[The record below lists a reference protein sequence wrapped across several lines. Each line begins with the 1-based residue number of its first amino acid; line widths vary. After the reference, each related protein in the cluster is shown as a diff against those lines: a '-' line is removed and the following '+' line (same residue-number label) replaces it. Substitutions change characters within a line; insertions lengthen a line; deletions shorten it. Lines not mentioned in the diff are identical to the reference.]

1 MEIWLSFSAYCDV
14 MYWHWDDNIF
24 QKEKMVMKV
33 WILARKENFENYE
46 NQRFKEEAEKEGI
59 ELLLGASDD
68 FDIIV
73 TKEGKKSILY
83 KGDYVDLPDCLI
95 PRRGSGT
102 KYFDLAVIRHLE
114 KMGVFVVNSSQSI
127 ETAKDKLHT
136 LQMLAANKI
145 PIPKTILAKLPLN
158 IDFIEKYFTYPL
170 IIKTLSGSEGKGVFL
185 CENREQLEDFI
196 NFIEV
201 SKDVN
206 VNITL
211 QEFFESSKGRDIRV
225 FVLGGRTIGAML
237 RIAKEGKI
245 KANFSAGGEVSS
257 FELKPEVEWLAV
269 ESARVIGLDIAGVDI
284 LFNGDTYVVSEVNS
298 SPGFKGFEKATGI
311 NIPQE
316 IYHYIKVR
324 LGL

>member
-1 MEIWLSFSAYCDV
+1 
-14 MYWHWDDNIF
+14 
-24 QKEKMVMKV
+24 MKV

-257 FELKPEVEWLAV
+257 FELKPDVEWLAV

>member
-1 MEIWLSFSAYCDV
+1 

-225 FVLGGRTIGAML
+225 FVLGGRAIGAML

-257 FELKPEVEWLAV
+257 FELKSDVEWLAV

-298 SPGFKGFEKATGI
+298 SPGFKGFEKATVI

>member
-1 MEIWLSFSAYCDV
+1 
-14 MYWHWDDNIF
+14 
-24 QKEKMVMKV
+24 MKV

-59 ELLLGASDD
+59 EFLLGASDD

-73 TKEGKKSILY
+73 TKEGEKSILY
-83 KGDYVDLPDCLI
+83 RGDYVDLPDCLI